1 MVALDGKQPRCMN
14 LKELIGLF
22 VQHRRDVVR
31 KRTLYELK
39 KAYQRAHIL
48 EGLALS
54 IVNIDDIIALIKA
67 APTPSEAKSNLT
79 TKRWSLKDLRLPEG
93 IDGSAYIDVDEPFG
107 ELEPGLYC
115 LSERQAQAILD
126 LKLQKLTGL
135 ERDKIME
142 EFSVIVGRIQE
153 LNYILNSYERLMAVI
168 REECVEVLETFSD
181 QRRTEIIDS
190 VEHIEDIDLIPN
202 EPVIIS
208 LSNEGYLKSQS
219 TEEYQAQKRGGKG
232 KGSGQLKVDDFV
244 KMIVPAATHD
254 TLLCLTNLGRLYW
267 LPAYHVPISSRQSK
281 GRPINNYLSLSDNE
295 VVQSIVPLSLNA
307 NLDQYLVMVT
317 QKATIKKVQLSHFS
331 RPRSSGIIAIDL
343 VEGDE
348 LIAVHVADDQAEM
361 MLFADNG
368 RAVRFTLDQCRALGR
383 TARGVRGM
391 SLQENEHV
399 ISALVL
405 SSDDDVILTV
415 SDNGYGKRSQANE
428 YRQTK
433 RGAKGVTAMKLT
445 DKTGALA
452 SAIKVADNSDLLLI
466 TSSGTMIRTPADQ
479 VSIQSRS
486 TQGVRLIR
494 TAEAESVIAVQS
506 LDESNDDESIDDDA

>member
-1 MVALDGKQPRCMN
+1 MV
-14 LKELIGLF
+14 
-22 VQHRRDVVR
+22 
-31 KRTLYELK
+31 
-39 KAYQRAHIL
+39 
-48 EGLALS
+48 
-54 IVNIDDIIALIKA
+54 
-67 APTPSEAKSNLT
+67 
-79 TKRWSLKDLRLPEG
+79 
-93 IDGSAYIDVDEPFG
+93 
-107 ELEPGLYC
+107 
-115 LSERQAQAILD
+115 
-126 LKLQKLTGL
+126 
-135 ERDKIME
+135 
-142 EFSVIVGRIQE
+142 
-153 LNYILNSYERLMAVI
+153 
-168 REECVEVLETFSD
+168 
-181 QRRTEIIDS
+181 
-190 VEHIEDIDLIPN
+190 
-202 EPVIIS
+202 
-208 LSNEGYLKSQS
+208 
-219 TEEYQAQKRGGKG
+219 KG

>member
-1 MVALDGKQPRCMN
+1 MRC
-14 LKELIGLF
+14 I
-22 VQHRRDVVR
+22 
-31 KRTLYELK
+31 
-39 KAYQRAHIL
+39 
-48 EGLALS
+48 
-54 IVNIDDIIALIKA
+54 
-67 APTPSEAKSNLT
+67 
-79 TKRWSLKDLRLPEG
+79 
-93 IDGSAYIDVDEPFG
+93 
-107 ELEPGLYC
+107 
-115 LSERQAQAILD
+115 
-126 LKLQKLTGL
+126 
-135 ERDKIME
+135 
-142 EFSVIVGRIQE
+142 
-153 LNYILNSYERLMAVI
+153 
-168 REECVEVLETFSD
+168 
-181 QRRTEIIDS
+181 
-190 VEHIEDIDLIPN
+190 
-202 EPVIIS
+202 
-208 LSNEGYLKSQS
+208 
-219 TEEYQAQKRGGKG
+219 
-232 KGSGQLKVDDFV
+232 
-244 KMIVPAATHD
+244 
-254 TLLCLTNLGRLYW
+254 
-267 LPAYHVPISSRQSK
+267 
-281 GRPINNYLSLSDNE
+281 
-295 VVQSIVPLSLNA
+295 
-307 NLDQYLVMVT
+307 
-317 QKATIKKVQLSHFS
+317 
-331 RPRSSGIIAIDL
+331 
-343 VEGDE
+343 
-348 LIAVHVADDQAEM
+348 VADDQAEM

-415 SDNGYGKRSQANE
+415 SDNGYGKKRSQANE